1 MIYPHQDFSGN
12 TDRDTV
18 VSHELN
24 PPIRAR
30 YIRFRPETW
39 YGRISMRVELYG
51 CRGTVQRLPFRS
63 HINIALYIVD

>member
-1 MIYPHQDFSGN
+1 MIYPKQDFPGN

-30 YIRFRPETW
+30 YVRFRPETW
-39 YGRISMRVELYG
+39 YGCISMRVELYG
-51 CRGTVQRLPFRS
+51 CRGTVLRLSLPT
-63 HINIALYIVD
+63 HIDIALHNVV